1 MESVILPQ
9 LYSTIKLAARRFTAV
24 WFLVFSF
31 SFALENGLRNA
42 TATTTITTINIAHSP
57 LNWGI
62 FYFKEKE
69 IPEEQKMGIKISL
82 HEWFLLYGK
91 QGLDRRM
98 AG

>member
-1 MESVILPQ
+1 ML
-9 LYSTIKLAARRFTAV
+9 
-24 WFLVFSF
+24 SF

-42 TATTTITTINIAHSP
+42 TATTTTITTINIAHSP

-62 FYFKEKE
+62 SHFKEKE

-98 AG
+98 GGIGSHGGLGYAGFLFL